1 MRLKGRRT
9 PNDGRVPEA
18 RRPWAESLHVWVV
31 ASFAVA
37 QPLYDLLGKQAE
49 FFVFQNAGR
58 AEILG
63 LVVVLSGLAPLVLV
77 AAVRLAGLVGPR
89 TGRRVH
95 ETILAV
101 GVALTVLPAL
111 RSVEVVPSI
120 ALVYAALVLGAGV
133 AVLYARLG
141 AVRLFFTL
149 LAPGVIVF
157 PGLFVAASPVTPL
170 LADHGQ
176 APEGESRT
184 IARPAPIVFVIF
196 DELPTTSLMD
206 GEERIDAGRYP
217 GFAALAGRATWYR
230 RATTVAES
238 TFDAVPAILT
248 GRYPRPGQLPHTID
262 HPDNLFTLL
271 AGTYEMHAAGPATQ
285 LCPQGLCARDEDGS
299 APERLFGKLSDLA
312 IVYLHLVL
320 SADLRELL
328 PSVTRGWAGFAG
340 EVEALPGRREK
351 LKHASLRMPSQS
363 SRWET
368 GLRFIEGVRAAPR
381 PTLHYLHLMLPHQK
395 FEYLPSG
402 RTYRGGWILGVTG
415 ERLDELRHAED
426 PENVRQAYQRHLL
439 QVGAVDTWLGL
450 LLAHLEEIGIWDRA
464 LVVVTADH
472 GIAFR
477 AGEPLRGATAST
489 FQDILPV
496 PLFIKAPGQREGRI
510 DDRAI
515 EVVDILPI
523 VTELIGTGVPWAVD
537 GRSTRMP
544 PRREAA
550 RLHRLPDLEP
560 VSFTGV
566 AGAMAA
572 AARRRDTL
580 LGSGNWHP
588 SLWRRGPWGALVG
601 AEVEVGAVEGRAHV
615 QVRLDEPCALADV
628 DPASGFVPVH
638 ITGEVTGRGNDE
650 APTVLAIAVNGR
662 IEAVTQTWKVPLHGR
677 EGHWSAIVPEEALR
691 EGSNTLEVL
700 VVTRVGTQTRL
711 APVRGIPRDAC
722 GR

>member
-1 MRLKGRRT
+1 MRLRR
-9 PNDGRVPEA
+9 PRGPDDERAPEA
-18 RRPWAESLHVWVV
+18 WRPWTEYLHVWVV
-31 ASFAVA
+31 VSFSVA

-63 LVVVLSGLAPLVLV
+63 LVVVLSGLVPLVLV
-77 AAVRLAGLVGPR
+77 AAERLASLIGPR

-95 ETILAV
+95 VTILAV

-111 RSVEVVPSI
+111 RPVEVVPGI
-120 ALVYAALVLGAGV
+120 VLVYAALVLGAGV
-133 AVLYARLG
+133 AVLYTRLG

-170 LADHGQ
+170 LLHRGQ
-176 APEGESRT
+176 VPQGESQT
-184 IARPAPIVFVIF
+184 IAKPAPIVFVIL
-196 DELPTTSLMD
+196 DEFPTTSLMD

-238 TFDAVPAILT
+238 TFDVVPAILT
-248 GRYPRPGQLPHTID
+248 GRYPRPGQLPHAID

-271 AGTYEMHAAGPATQ
+271 AGTYEMYTAGPLTQ
-285 LCPQGLCARDEDGS
+285 LCPQDLCVRDEDGS
-299 APERLFGKLSDLA
+299 TLERLSGMLSDLA
-312 IVYLHLVL
+312 IVYFHLIL
-320 SADLRELL
+320 SADLRDLL
-328 PSVTRGWAGFAG
+328 PSVTHGWAGFAEEMG
-340 EVEALPGRREK
+340 VRREK
-351 LKHASLRMPSQS
+351 LKHAWVRAPFGWS

-368 GLRFIEGVRAAPR
+368 ALRFIEGVQAEPR
-381 PTLHYLHLMLPHQK
+381 PTLHYLHLMLPHRH

-402 RTYRGGWILGVTG
+402 RRYRAVRRTPGLTG
-415 ERLDELRHAED
+415 EQRFFEQRRADD
-426 PENVRQAYQRHLL
+426 PENVRQLYQRHLL

-450 LLAHLEEIGIWDRA
+450 LLALLEEIGIYDRA

-477 AGEPLRGATAST
+477 AGELHRIATAGN

-515 EVVDILPI
+515 EAVDILPI
-523 VTELIGTGVPWAVD
+523 VAELIGAGLPWAVD
-537 GRSTRMP
+537 GRSIRMP
-544 PRREAA
+544 ARREGA
-550 RLHRLPDLEP
+550 RLHRWPHLEP
-560 VSFTGV
+560 VSFVGV
-566 AGAMAA
+566 TGAMAT

-580 LGSGNWHP
+580 LGSGNWDP
-588 SLWRRGPWGALVG
+588 NLWRRGPWGALVG
-601 AEVEVGAVEGRAHV
+601 TEVEASGAEERAHV

-638 ITGEVTGRGNDE
+638 ITGQVTGRRKDE

-662 IEAVTQTWKVPLHGR
+662 VEAVTQTWKVPVHGR
-677 EGHWSAIVPEEALR
+677 EGYWAAIVPERALR
-691 EGSNTLEVL
+691 NGRNTLEVL
-700 VVTRVGTQTRL
+700 VVTRVGTQTTL
-711 APVRGIPRDAC
+711 APGRGDPRDAC

>member
-1 MRLKGRRT
+1 MRLKRRS
-9 PNDGRVPEA
+9 GPEGERAAAA
-18 RRPWAESLHVWVV
+18 RRPWAEALHVWVV

-49 FFVFQNAGR
+49 FFIFQNAGR

-77 AAVRLAGLVGPR
+77 AVVRLAGLVGPR
-89 TGRRVH
+89 DGRRIH
-95 ETILAV
+95 QTILAV

-111 RSVEVVPSI
+111 RPVEVVPGI
-120 ALVYAALVLGAGV
+120 VLVLAALALGAGV

-157 PGLFVAASPVTPL
+157 PGLFVTASPVTPL
-170 LADHGQ
+170 LADHRQ
-176 APEGESRT
+176 VPEGESRT

-206 GEERIDAGRYP
+206 REERIDAGRYP

-230 RATTVAES
+230 RATTVAEW

-248 GRYPRPGQLPHTID
+248 GRYPQPGHLPHAVD
-262 HPDNLFTLL
+262 YPDNLFTLL
-271 AGTYEMHAAGPATQ
+271 AGTYEMHAAGALTQ
-285 LCPQGLCARDEDGS
+285 LCPQGLCVRDEEDGS
-299 APERLFGKLSDLA
+299 ALNRLSGMLSELA
-312 IVYLHLVL
+312 IVYFHLLL
-320 SADLRELL
+320 SADLRGLL
-328 PSVTRGWAGFAG
+328 PSVTDGWADFG
-340 EVEALPGRREK
+340 EEMAALPGRKEK
-351 LKHASLRMPSQS
+351 LKHAFVGMPRP

-368 GLRFIEGVRAAPR
+368 GLRFIEGVQAAPH

-402 RTYRGGWILGVTG
+402 RTYRGGWIPGVTG

-450 LLAHLEEIGIWDRA
+450 LLARLEEIGIWDRA

-477 AGEPLRGATAST
+477 AGEPLRTATAST

-515 EVVDILPI
+515 EVVDVLPI
-523 VTELIGTGVPWAVD
+523 VAELIGTGLPWAVD

-544 PRREAA
+544 ARREAA
-550 RLHRLPDLEP
+550 RLYRLPDLEP

-601 AEVEVGAVEGRAHV
+601 TEVEVGVMEAHAHV
-615 QVRLDEPCALADV
+615 QVGLDEPCALADV

-638 ITGEVTGRGNDE
+638 ITGQVTGRRKDE
-650 APTVLAIAVNGR
+650 APTVLAIAINGR
-662 IEAVTQTWKVPLHGR
+662 IEAVTQTWKAQVYGR
-677 EGHWSAIVPEEALR
+677 EGHWSAIVPEGALR
-691 EGSNTLEVL
+691 KGRNTLEVL
-700 VVTRVGTQTRL
+700 VVTRVGTRTRL
-711 APVRGIPRDAC
+711 APARGIAQDAC
-722 GR
+722 G

>member
-1 MRLKGRRT
+1 MRLKRRS
-9 PNDGRVPEA
+9 GPEGERAAAA
-18 RRPWAESLHVWVV
+18 RRPWAEALHVWVV
-31 ASFAVA
+31 VSFAVA

-49 FFVFQNAGR
+49 FFIFQNAGR

-77 AAVRLAGLVGPR
+77 AVVRLAGLVGPR
-89 TGRRVH
+89 DGRRVH
-95 ETILAV
+95 QTILAV

-111 RSVEVVPSI
+111 RAVEVVPGI
-120 ALVYAALVLGAGV
+120 VLVLAALALGAGV

-157 PGLFVAASPVTPL
+157 PGLFVTASPVTPL
-170 LADHGQ
+170 LADHRQ
-176 APEGESRT
+176 VPEGESRT

-206 GEERIDAGRYP
+206 GEEGIDAGRYP

-230 RATTVAES
+230 RATTVAEW

-248 GRYPRPGQLPHTID
+248 GRYPQPGSLPHAVD
-262 HPDNLFTLL
+262 YPDNLFTLL
-271 AGTYEMHAAGPATQ
+271 AGTYEMYAAGPATQ
-285 LCPQGLCARDEDGS
+285 LCPQGLCVRDENGS
-299 APERLFGKLSDLA
+299 APERLSGMLSDLA
-312 IVYLHLVL
+312 IVYFHLLL
-320 SADLRELL
+320 SADLRGLL
-328 PSVTRGWAGFAG
+328 PSVTHAWAGFAE
-340 EVEALPGRREK
+340 EVEELPGRREK
-351 LKHASLRMPSQS
+351 LKHALRMPWS

-402 RTYRGGWILGVTG
+402 RRYRAVRGAIPGLTG
-415 ERLDELRHAED
+415 ERFDEERQAED
-426 PENVRQAYQRHLL
+426 PENVRQIYQRHLL

-450 LLAHLEEIGIWDRA
+450 LLAHLEEIGIWDSA

-477 AGEPLRGATAST
+477 AGELHRVATARN

-515 EVVDILPI
+515 EIVDVLPI
-523 VTELIGTGVPWAVD
+523 VAELIGTALPWAVD
-537 GRSTRMP
+537 GRSMRMP
-544 PRREAA
+544 PRRDAA
-550 RLHRLPDLEP
+550 RLHRWPDLEP

-580 LGSGNWHP
+580 LGSGNWNP

-601 AEVEVGAVEGRAHV
+601 TEVEVGGMEAHAHV
-615 QVRLDEPCALADV
+615 QVGLDEPCALADV

-638 ITGEVTGRGNDE
+638 ITGQVIGRRKDE
-650 APTVLAIAVNGR
+650 APTVLAIAINGR
-662 IEAVTQTWKVPLHGR
+662 IEAVTQTWKAQVYGR
-677 EGHWSAIVPEEALR
+677 EGHWSAIVPEGALR
-691 EGSNTLEVL
+691 KGRNTLEVL
-700 VVTRVGTQTRL
+700 VVTRVGTRTRL
-711 APVRGIPRDAC
+711 APVRGIAQDAC
-722 GR
+722 G